1 MNIGRLRHRIT
12 LQKQRNRPSDYGA
25 AVAEWHDVH
34 HVWAEVKPLSGREYF
49 ANAQIQSDITT
60 QIWLRYLP
68 DVDSTMR
75 VVFGGQLYDIVSV
88 INYKS
93 LNKTLLLQCKE
104 QANERER

>member
-1 MNIGRLRHRIT
+1 MNIGRLRHRIR

-25 AVAEWHDVH
+25 TIDEWHDVH

-49 ANAQIQSDITT
+49 AAAQIQSEVTT

-68 DVDSTMR
+68 NVDSTMR
-75 VVFGGQLYDIVSV
+75 VVFGERIYDILSV
-88 INYKS
+88 INRKS

-104 QANERER
+104 SANERER

>member
-1 MNIGRLRHRIT
+1 MNIGKLRHRIT
-12 LQKQRNRPSDYGA
+12 LQKLHNRPSDYGA
-25 AVAEWHDVH
+25 TVAEWQDVH

-49 ANAQIQSDITT
+49 AQAQIQSEVTS

-68 DVDSTMR
+68 DVNSTMR
-75 VVFGGQLYDIVSV
+75 VIFNRQVYEIVSV

-104 QANERER
+104 VVNERER